1 MWPLLPTNLTA
12 NEERGNRRLGNGEA
26 AAEKWEMS
34 EGRGLPAVASA
45 QPELIEPVVID
56 AEVVREFMD
65 YGLAYFRANFLV
77 VRTEGLDRFLVD
89 KNAVRE
95 NQVVALVSTLRERD
109 ACVQAEER
117 MASADACLLAFLRRG
132 AAFDNDG
139 DVLNATEQVRR
150 Q

>member
-26 AAEKWEMS
+26 EAEKRKMR
-34 EGRGLPAVASA
+34 EGHGSHPWHSA
-45 QPELIEPVVID
+45 QPEFVEPVVID

-65 YGLAYFRANFLV
+65 YGLAYFRAYFLV
-77 VRTEGLDRFLVD
+77 VRTEGLNRFLVD

-95 NQVVALVSTLRERD
+95 HQVIALVSTLRERD
-109 ACVQAEER
+109 ACIQAEER
-117 MASADACLLAFLRRG
+117 MAPANACLLAFLGRG

-139 DVLNATEQVRR
+139 DILNATEQVRR